1 MTDESVLEQ
10 AERVKAYAQFRK
22 VAKHYECPPE
32 EVKEME
38 EAIRRD
44 KENALVTFKNLYD
57 EIQKEPDDRPDRKTT
72 SRTAPAGWRICKGSV
87 REGIL
92 REL

>member
-1 MTDESVLEQ
+1 MSDESVLEQ

-22 VAKHYECPPE
+22 VAKHYECPPD

-57 EIQKEPDDRPDRKTT
+57 EIKSGNT
-72 SRTAPAGWRICKGSV
+72 
-87 REGIL
+87 
-92 REL
+92 

>member
-1 MTDESVLEQ
+1 MADESIMEQ

-22 VAKHYECPPE
+22 VAKYYECPPD

-57 EIQKEPDDRPDRKTT
+57 EIQKEPDDRPDRETT
-72 SRTAPAGWRICKGSV
+72 SRTAPAGWRICKGPI
-87 REGIL
+87 GA
-92 REL
+92 

>member
-1 MTDESVLEQ
+1 VTDESVLEQ

-22 VAKHYECPPE
+22 VAKYYECPPD

-44 KENALVTFKNLYD
+44 KENALVTFRNLYA
-57 EIQKEPDDRPDRKTT
+57 EIK
-72 SRTAPAGWRICKGSV
+72 
-87 REGIL
+87 
-92 REL
+92 

>member
-1 MTDESVLEQ
+1 MADESVLEQ

-22 VAKHYECPPE
+22 VAKYYECPPD

-44 KENALVTFKNLYD
+44 KENALVTFKNLYA
-57 EIQKEPDDRPDRKTT
+57 EIKSGNT
-72 SRTAPAGWRICKGSV
+72 
-87 REGIL
+87 
-92 REL
+92 

>member
-10 AERVKAYAQFRK
+10 AERVKAYSQFRK
-22 VAKHYECPPE
+22 VAKHYECPPD

-44 KENALVTFKNLYD
+44 KENALVTFKNLYA
-57 EIQKEPDDRPDRKTT
+57 EIQSGNT
-72 SRTAPAGWRICKGSV
+72 
-87 REGIL
+87 
-92 REL
+92 